1 MNRKKLFSLKMDQE
15 TLDMLK
21 QIAEDTMGGN
31 MSLTLR
37 RLVHRDYS
45 ARYRLTD
52 AGRAAIEE
60 AEKK

>member
-37 RLVHRDYS
+37 RLVQRDYS
-45 ARYRLTD
+45 SRYRLTD
-52 AGRAAIEE
+52 AGRAAIEQ